1 MSFLNEIPEDQLT
14 DEAGLMFRQAE
25 NEYGFVPNLIRV
37 FGQHPDVMNS
47 WDELL
52 DSIRSRMDARRY
64 ELVTLAAAR
73 TLKSSYCMLAHGSI
87 VLRDFYDS
95 EQLIAIAND
104 FRDANLSEVD
114 IAIMAYAQKVS
125 GDATTVSQQD
135 FDGLRNHGLADN
147 EIFDVAAAAAARC
160 FFSKM
165 MDALGTLPDQKYL
178 GLDEDLRNSLT
189 VGRPISTE

>member
-64 ELVTLAAAR
+64 ELVTLAAAS